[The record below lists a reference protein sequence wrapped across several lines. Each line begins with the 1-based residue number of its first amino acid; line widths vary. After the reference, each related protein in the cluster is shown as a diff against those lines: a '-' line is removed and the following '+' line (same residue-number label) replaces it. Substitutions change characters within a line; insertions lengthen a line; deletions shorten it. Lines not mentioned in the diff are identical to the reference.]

1 MLRGK
6 VIFRNL
12 YVSFHKQ
19 KPPTCL
25 VGFNKWIIHDHS
37 GIRLLCMLIIWRSF
51 CNSSYFVISLC
62 TRLYSLEANRWQKS
76 RVVPW
81 PLFQSISSWASD
93 RYNCSTA
100 GKAFHHWKTV
110 FQTFAILT
118 IKDDQLR
125 LTGLWGN

>member
-37 GIRLLCMLIIWRSF
+37 GIRLSYMPIIWRSF

-76 RVVPW
+76 RV
-81 PLFQSISSWASD
+81 SD
-93 RYNCSTA
+93 LYFSRYHLEQAIANCSTA
-100 GKAFHHWKTV
+100 GKAFYHWKTV